1 MACQELE
8 KCELPGSEADL
19 MTAPAHAVGR
29 RVELEIADRDP
40 RSAVVDPP
48 SSKGANPG
56 PELRHRERLRQV
68 VVGAAVQAGY
78 PVGNAVERR
87 EHEDRLVETAI
98 AQGRTDG
105 EAIKPR
111 QDHIE
116 DHELVRI
123 GVGKLER
130 DRAVGNDVDRVTVG
144 SQAAPDR
151 IGDGRLVLNNENAQ
165 ILLLGR
171 RKPIVDAGSE

>member
-8 KCELPGSEADL
+8 KCELPGGEADL
-19 MTAPAHAVGR
+19 LTAPAHAVGR

-40 RSAVVDPP
+40 RGAVVDPP
-48 SSKGANPG
+48 TSKGANPG
-56 PELRHRERLRQV
+56 PELGHRERLCQV
-68 VVGAAVQAGY
+68 VVGPAVQTGY
-78 PVGNAVERR
+78 PVGDGVERR
-87 EHEDRLVETAI
+87 EHEDRLVETAS

-105 EAIKPR
+105 EAVEPR

-130 DRAVGNDVDRVTVG
+130 DRAVGYDVDRVTVG

-151 IGDGRLVLNNENAQ
+151 IGDGRLVLDNKNAQ
-165 ILLLGR
+165 VLLLGR